1 MEKRQRRSPY
11 NRGRPADVWPHRL
24 ALLTAGATLPLL
36 VMGGLVT
43 SQGAGLAVPDWPTT
57 FGYNMFLFP
66 WSKMVGGIFYEH
78 SHRLIGSVVGLLT
91 IALALVLWIQESRR
105 WLRWLGTAALVA
117 VVLQGVL
124 GGLRVI
130 LVQSTLAIIH
140 AAFAHAFFA
149 LVASLVLLTSREW
162 RHPPQKVL
170 ASDAS
175 RLQRLSILTT
185 GVIYVQLLL
194 GAVLRHTG
202 SRLDAHLVL
211 AALVAVHVLSLFTQ
225 IFRNHRDQPTLV
237 HPVAILAGLMAL
249 QLALGLGSYLV
260 RFTRLGAS
268 LALFGVMVTT
278 AHVVVGALMLAFSLM
293 VTLRSHRRLQRPV
306 PGEGR
311 GFIPPHSVR
320 GSEQVP
326 A

>member
-1 MEKRQRRSPY
+1 MGKLRRLHPSD
-11 NRGRPADVWPHRL
+11 RGRLTDIWPHRL

-78 SHRLIGSVVGLLT
+78 SHRLIGSIVGLLT
-91 IALALVLWIQESRR
+91 IALALVLWIREPRR
-105 WLRWLGTAALVA
+105 WLRWLGTVALMA
-117 VVLQGVL
+117 VVVQGVL

-130 LVQSTLAIIH
+130 LVQSTLAIVH

-149 LVASLVLLTSREW
+149 LVVSLVLLTSREW
-162 RHPPQKVL
+162 RDPPQKVL

-175 RLQRLSILTT
+175 QLKRLSILTT
-185 GVIYVQLLL
+185 GVIYVQLLF

-202 SRLDAHLVL
+202 SRLDAHVAL
-211 AALVAVHVLSLFTQ
+211 AALVAVHVLSLFAR
-225 IFRNHRDQPTLV
+225 IFRNHRDQPALV
-237 HPVAILAGLMAL
+237 HPAAILTGFMAL

-278 AHVVVGALMLAFSLM
+278 AHVVIGALVLAFSLM
-293 VTLRSHRRLQRPV
+293 LTLRSHRMLQLPAPV
-306 PGEGR
+306 EDR
-311 GFIPPHSVR
+311 GFSPAHPTG